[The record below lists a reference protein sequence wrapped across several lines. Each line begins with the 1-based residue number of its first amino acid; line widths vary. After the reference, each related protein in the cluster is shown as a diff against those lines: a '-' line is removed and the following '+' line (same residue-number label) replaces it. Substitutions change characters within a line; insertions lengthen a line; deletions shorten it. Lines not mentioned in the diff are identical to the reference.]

1 MKTTSQTQIIKTV
14 LFVFFVLCTQAN
26 SLFAQWGPSSVVA
39 PHIKS
44 PTQLSLVDLDG
55 DGYDDILASANGES
69 EIGWFKNLSGTGEFS
84 AFKPI
89 RTQNNVGRNQYPYDW
104 DGDGD
109 FDIFTVSASVDKILY
124 YENIS
129 GEGEFAKAKTALE
142 LGFSSFNAIEIQ
154 IADIE
159 NDGDN
164 DMFIFDSQK
173 LRLFRNTGPGFDF
186 TTPVL
191 FGPIDPDIFTLGDI
205 DNDNDIDVVFHGTPS
220 FTEGRLIIRR
230 YDSATHTFLS
240 AEEVPVANPFLVR
253 NLGLADF
260 NNDGKPDLYLNDN
273 ISNIIVYL
281 NDNGTFNDYE
291 IVFNGFGDTVD
302 DLEAGDMDGDG
313 DKDLLFFY
321 NKDEILWFKNLNGQG
336 NFSDEIFIWEGGFG
350 FNDGWQALV
359 GMLNQDNYPD
369 IVVSFMDPFLSGE
382 INWFEGTAQQTNL
395 EYQSLYFQDKTLKDW
410 GIADMNNDGKMDLVA
425 CSPSNQVSYLF
436 LEDGVENPYHYPIN
450 IASIIDNFSLVDFD
464 QDGDIDLLGSNA
476 DQNWIGWL
484 ENDGLNFIAH
494 PISTS
499 FYGTFPTDIYPV
511 EPIDMDGDEDLD
523 VFVYRSYTS
532 STSVGWYENT
542 GNGQVSPVLNVIYQD
557 GQGAMYDVLPIDID
571 ADNDLDFVLTANNP
585 GRMIFVIK
593 SNIHN
598 GYDIQVRNL
607 EPEAFHPGHLQGTD
621 IDSDGD
627 IDFVFATEDGVFYWI
642 ENNGADF
649 TFPDLHFIIDES
661 SGVFGKGIQLED
673 MNNDGI
679 KDLIYVA
686 GSRTRIL
693 QNDGN
698 GNFTSFF
705 LIQGGGRHCIPFDI
719 DRDGDLDLGL
729 GGGEDFIIRKN
740 YATSPRITGTV
751 YWDEN
756 NNGQF
761 DTLEIGLSQHPVLIE
776 PRSLSTWP
784 VAQGAYT
791 FSVDPDA
798 YELRCVP
805 ANSWVVSSDSVVYI
819 TIQENAMDTF
829 VANFG
834 VRPDLT
840 TTTSTVHLSSSATR
854 CGFRVRSWINYQA
867 NSYKRTEGVVA
878 LHLDTLAQF
887 LSATPAPDTVTDSV
901 LIWNFSNL
909 NPIENQTI
917 ALDFQIAGVEEIG
930 SWIDMVA
937 IMDITE
943 ADTIVARDTFLHR
956 SIIACGYDPN
966 DKQVYPAIEGFPNY
980 TLPGDELIYTVRFEN
995 TGLDTAFNVF
1005 IEDQLDADLLL
1016 SSFRLVGASHP
1027 VRTTL
1032 SETGLLTFYFDDILL
1047 PHTGIDPVGSHG
1059 FVSYAISAPDSI
1071 ELNEY
1076 VLNKAGIFFDFN
1088 PPIITN
1094 SVSNIFV
1101 EEYPV
1106 DFDVVQSSCAGSL
1119 DGQITADFF
1128 GDAFTYYWNNMPG
1141 EPVLDSLGSGT
1152 YNFSLYRFDGA
1163 LVNTSTVTLSDPPE
1177 LALQLSSTTETNFQ
1191 ADGTASVGIS
1201 GGTPPYGIR
1210 WSTDPPAEGET
1221 IEGLASGTYE
1231 VTVTDA
1237 NGCEKTGSVFLDL
1250 VVQTDTPIGEAA
1262 RFTLFP
1268 NPTNNQLWISSASVA
1283 AQDVTIAIYN
1293 LHGQL
1298 LKNEAARIANR
1309 HAIDVAALP
1318 SAIYWI
1324 KIFEQGKPVFTSR
1337 FTVIQ

>member
-1 MKTTSQTQIIKTV
+1 MKTISQTQTIKTAF
-14 LFVFFVLCTQAN
+14 LVFFILCSHSN
-26 SLFAQWGPSSVVA
+26 NLFAQLGPSSVVA

-44 PTQLSLVDLDG
+44 PTNLSLVDLDG
-55 DGYDDILASANGES
+55 DGFDDILTSSNSESA
-69 EIGWFKNLSGTGEFS
+69 IGWFKNLSGTGEFS

-89 RTQNNVGRNQYPYDW
+89 RTQNNVGRNHYTYDW

-109 FDIFTVSASVDKILY
+109 LDIFTLSANVDKVFY
-124 YENIS
+124 YENLT
-129 GEGEFAKAKTALE
+129 GEGEFSKEKTVLE
-142 LGFSSFNAIEIQ
+142 LGLTSFNNLAIQ
-154 IADIE
+154 IADVE

-164 DMFIFDSQK
+164 DIFIYEANT
-173 LRLFRNTGPGFDF
+173 LRWFRNTSPGFDF
-186 TTPVL
+186 EAPIII
-191 FGPIDPDIFTLGDI
+191 GPFAPDIFTLGDI
-205 DNDNDIDVVFHGTPS
+205 DNDNDIDIIFHSTPS
-220 FTEGRLIIRR
+220 FTEGRLFIRR
-230 YDSATHTFLS
+230 YNATTNSFLTT
-240 AEEVPVANPFLVR
+240 EEVPVANPFLVR

-260 NNDGKPDLYLNDN
+260 NNDGKLDLYLNDN
-273 ISNIIVYL
+273 ASNIIVYL
-281 NDNGTFNDYE
+281 NENGTFNDFD
-291 IVFNGFGDTVD
+291 IVFNGFGDIVD

-336 NFSDEIFIWEGGFG
+336 NFSDEIFIWEGVSG

-369 IVVSFMDPFLSGE
+369 IVVTFMDPFISGE
-382 INWFEGTAQQTNL
+382 INWFQGTPQQTNL
-395 EYQSLYFQDKTLKDW
+395 EYEPLYFQDKTLKDW
-410 GIADMNNDGKMDLVA
+410 GVADMNNDGKIDLVA

-436 LEDGVENPYHYPIN
+436 LEDGVENPYHYPVN
-450 IASIIDNFSLVDFD
+450 IASTMDNFSLVDFD
-464 QDGDIDLLGSNA
+464 QDGDIDIVGSNA

-484 ENDGLNFIAH
+484 ENEDLNFTAH
-494 PISTS
+494 TISAS
-499 FYGTFPTDIYPV
+499 FYGNSAPGIYPV
-511 EPIDMDGDEDLD
+511 EPIDMDGDGDLD
-523 VFVYRSYTS
+523 VLVYRSYFS
-532 STSVGWYENT
+532 FSSVGWYENT
-542 GNGQVSPVLNVIYQD
+542 GNGQVSPVLNVVFQD
-557 GQGAMYDVLPIDID
+557 AQGAISDVLSIDID
-571 ADNDLDFVLTANNP
+571 ADNDLDFVLTASNS
-585 GRMIFVIK
+585 GRMIFLIK
-593 SNIHN
+593 SNIN
-598 GYDIQVRNL
+598 NDYDIHVRL
-607 EPEAFHPGHLQGTD
+607 LQPEVYFPGHLKGTD

-627 IDFVFATEDGVFYWI
+627 VDLVFATEDGKFYWL
-642 ENNGADF
+642 ENNGVDF
-649 TFPDLHFIIDES
+649 TFPDLHFIIGES

-698 GNFTSFF
+698 GNFTTFF
-705 LIQGGGRHCIPFDI
+705 MVQEGGKHCIPFDI
-719 DRDGDLDLGL
+719 DQDGDLDLGL
-729 GGGEDFIIRKN
+729 GSGEDFIIRKN

-761 DTLEIGLSQHPVLIE
+761 DSLEIGLSQHPVLIE

-791 FSVDPDA
+791 FSVNPDA
-798 YELRCVP
+798 YELRCAPV
-805 ANSWVVSSDSVVYI
+805 NSWIVSSDSVIYI

-840 TTTSTVHLSSSATR
+840 TTTSSVHQSTSATR
-854 CGFRVRSWINYQA
+854 CGFKVRSWISYQA
-867 NSYKRTEGVVA
+867 NSYKRTEGAVY
-878 LHLDTLAQF
+878 LHLDTLAQV
-887 LSATPAPDTVTDSV
+887 LSATPAPDTVTDSLLV
-901 LIWNFSNL
+901 WNFSNL
-909 NPIENQTI
+909 NPLEIQKIE
-917 ALDFQIAGVEEIG
+917 LLFQIAGVEEIG
-930 SWIDMVA
+930 SWIDMMA

-980 TLPGDELIYTVRFEN
+980 TLPEDELIYTVRFEN
-995 TGLDTAFNVF
+995 TGLDTAFNIF

-1059 FVSYAISAPDSI
+1059 FVTYAIRARDSI

-1106 DFDVVQSSCAGSL
+1106 DFEVVQSSCAGSL
-1119 DGQITADFF
+1119 DGQITPDFF
-1128 GDAFTYYWNNMPG
+1128 GDAFTYYWNNIPG

-1163 LVNTSTVTLSDPPE
+1163 LVNTSTITLSDPPE
-1177 LALQLSSTTETNFQ
+1177 LAIQLSSTPETNFQ
-1191 ADGTASVGIS
+1191 ADGTAAVDIA

-1237 NGCEKTGSVFLDL
+1237 NGCEKIGSVFLDL
-1250 VVQTDTPIGEAA
+1250 VVQTDSPIGDAA
-1262 RFTLFP
+1262 QFTLFP
-1268 NPTNNQLWISSASVA
+1268 NPTSSQLWISSASVA
-1283 AQDVTIAIYN
+1283 AKDVTIAIYN

-1298 LKNEAARIANR
+1298 LKSEAARIGNR

-1324 KIFEQGKPVFTSR
+1324 KIFEQGRPVFTSR